1 MPKLLPNTAE
11 NFLKN
16 TNLIRLN
23 MLKMIF
29 NGKTGTGHI
38 GSSLSIAEIIFYLFK
53 NIIYKDKKKKH
64 HFILSKGHAVPIL
77 YSMIRV
83 MLQVTEPLTL
93 VYRDILIK
101 LNYKF

>member
-53 NIIYKDKKKKH
+53 NIIYKDKKKNITSFYLK
-64 HFILSKGHAVPIL
+64 VTL
-77 YSMIRV
+77 Y
-83 MLQVTEPLTL
+83 LYFTL
-93 VYRDILIK
+93 CITV
-101 LNYKF
+101 